1 MTPPRV
7 AADTP
12 LFLVLNAASGKG
24 AAGAALDRI
33 TQACADAGRRL
44 EAFPIDRRHPP
55 ARQAAAAVAAARA
68 AGGAGGIVVVAGGD
82 GTINTVAQATLGSG
96 CAFGVLPQGT
106 FNYFAR
112 NHGIPTDLDG
122 ALALL
127 LTEAPQAVQVGW
139 VNDRVFL
146 VNASLGLYAQL
157 LEDREIYK
165 SRYGRN
171 RWVALGAAMLTLAR
185 QHRPWNLR
193 LAWRGETLARRTTS
207 LFVGN
212 NALQFEQVGVAEGEA
227 LEGGRLAGVLLQPMG
242 RLARLGLLLRGAA
255 SRLDAAEQVETL
267 SFRALQVAPATG
279 ARHRRVKV
287 ATDGEV
293 GWMNMPLHFRVGPEP
308 LWLIRPPTSPATTPT
323 TPTTATPM
331 ATQTQADA
339 NTQAGATTP
348 DIRGAK
354 ALP

>member
-24 AAGAALDRI
+24 TAGAALDLI
-33 TQACADAGRRL
+33 AHTCAQAGRRL
-44 EAFPIDRRHPP
+44 QAFPIDRRHP
-55 ARQAAAAVAAARA
+55 ALQQAQAAVAAARSA
-68 AGGAGGIVVVAGGD
+68 NGIVAVAGGD

-96 CAFGVLPQGT
+96 CAFGILPQGT

-112 NHGIPTDLDG
+112 NHGIPTDPEG
-122 ALALL
+122 ALDVLL
-127 LTEAPQAVQVGW
+127 HEAPRAVQVGW

-157 LEDREIYK
+157 LEDRETYK

-171 RWVALGAAMLTLAR
+171 RLVALGAAMLTLTR
-185 QHRPWNLR
+185 GNRPWDLR

-227 LEGGRLAGVLLQPMG
+227 LEGGRLAAVLVQPMG
-242 RLARLGLLLRGAA
+242 RLARLGLLLRGAM
-255 SRLDAAEQVETL
+255 SRLDDAEQIETL
-267 SFRALQVAPATG
+267 SFRELHVQPAAG
-279 ARHRRVKV
+279 ARGRRRVKL

-293 GWMNMPLHFRVGPEP
+293 AWAQMPLHFRVGPEP
-308 LWLIRPPTSPATTPT
+308 LWLIRPPDPARGTE
-323 TPTTATPM
+323 ATP
-331 ATQTQADA
+331 
-339 NTQAGATTP
+339 
-348 DIRGAK
+348 
-354 ALP
+354 